1 MKKLTR
7 AQVEEIIRFADARE
21 IDNVVGVMVRLPL
34 EALAELKA
42 LTWLGKD
49 LDSPKHWEALVI
61 EASYKLDTE
70 TARYLADEPFLASV
84 LRKGIDSLETAGRL

>member
-7 AQVEEIIRFADARE
+7 AQVEEIIRFADAKE

-34 EALAELKA
+34 EGLAELKA
-42 LTWLGKD
+42 LTWLGRD
-49 LDSPKHWEALVI
+49 MDNPKHWEALVI

-70 TARYLADEPFLASV
+70 TARYLADDPNLAST
-84 LRKGIDSLETAGRL
+84 LRKGIDALESAGRL

>member
-7 AQVEEIIRFADARE
+7 DQVEEIIRSADARE
-21 IDNVVGVMVRLPL
+21 IDNVVGVMVRLAP

-49 LDSPKHWEALVI
+49 MDNPKHWDALVI
-61 EASYKLDTE
+61 EASYKLDAE
-70 TARYLADEPFLASV
+70 TARYLADDPQLARV
-84 LRKGIDSLETAGRL
+84 LRKGIETLETAGRL

>member
-7 AQVEEIIRFADARE
+7 EQVEEIIRFAEAKE

-42 LTWLGKD
+42 LTWLGRD
-49 LDSPKHWEALVI
+49 MDNPKHWEALVI
-61 EASYKLDTE
+61 EASYKLDAE
-70 TARYLADEPFLASV
+70 TARYLADDPNLAST
-84 LRKGIDSLETAGRL
+84 LRKGIDSLESAGRL

>member
-7 AQVEEIIRFADARE
+7 QQVEEIIRFADAME

-42 LTWLGKD
+42 LTWLGRD
-49 LDSPKHWEALVI
+49 QDSPKHWEALVI
-61 EASYKLDTE
+61 EASYKLDAE
-70 TARYLADEPFLASV
+70 TARYLADDPKLATV
-84 LRKGIDSLETAGRL
+84 LRKGIDALESAGRI

>member
-7 AQVEEIIRFADARE
+7 EQVEEIIRFADARE

-34 EALAELKA
+34 EGLAELKA
-42 LTWLGKD
+42 LTWLGRD
-49 LDSPKHWEALVI
+49 LDNPKHWEALVI

-70 TARYLADEPFLASV
+70 TARYLADDPNLART
-84 LRKGIDSLETAGRL
+84 LRKGIDALESAGRI

>member
-7 AQVEEIIRFADARE
+7 DQVEEIIRFADANQ
-21 IDNVVGVMVRLPL
+21 IDNVVGVMVRLPQ

-49 LDSPKHWEALVI
+49 LDHPKHWEALVI
-61 EASYKLDTE
+61 EASYKLDAE
-70 TARYLADEPFLASV
+70 TARYLADDAKLADV
-84 LRKGIDSLETAGRL
+84 LRKGIDTLEAAGRL